1 MSSDITLTRTYFLA
15 KEEDLPRCYQ
25 RYLERVERV
34 KQFTTVYLV
43 ADSESH
49 ENNQT
54 ARENLLFDLRCQSS
68 DSLVEDE
75 WDLYSYSTALGT
87 IDEPIEPGATV
98 SRLWE
103 DMLLTD
109 DEEWPRSFISSVDM
123 ELFMSRPKE
132 QANAARRSSED

>member
-43 ADSESH
+43 ADSEFH
-49 ENNQT
+49 EV
-54 ARENLLFDLRCQSS
+54 
-68 DSLVEDE
+68 DSLVKKNLLDDLQAQSNEPVDGDE
-75 WDLYSYSTALGT
+75 WEMYSYSTALGT

>member
-1 MSSDITLTRTYFLA
+1 MTLSEITLTRTYFLA

-43 ADSESH
+43 ADVEFY
-49 ENNQT
+49 EVNPIVK
-54 ARENLLFDLRCQSS
+54 ENLLHDLQAQS
-68 DSLVEDE
+68 DEPVNEDE
-75 WDLYSYSTALGT
+75 WNMYSYSTALGT
-87 IDEPIEPGATV
+87 IDEPIEPGAAV

-109 DEEWPRSFISSVDM
+109 DEEWPRSFISTVNFSS
-123 ELFMSRPKE
+123 LMSRPK
-132 QANAARRSSED
+132 

>member
-34 KQFTTVYLV
+34 KQFTTVYLI
-43 ADSESH
+43 ADSEFH
-49 ENNQT
+49 EV
-54 ARENLLFDLRCQSS
+54 
-68 DSLVEDE
+68 DSLVKKNLLDDLQAQSNEPVDGDE
-75 WDLYSYSTALGT
+75 WEMYSYSTALGT

>member
-1 MSSDITLTRTYFLA
+1 M
-15 KEEDLPRCYQ
+15 
-25 RYLERVERV
+25 

-49 ENNQT
+49 ENNPT

-75 WDLYSYSTALGT
+75 WDLYSYSTVLGT

>member
-1 MSSDITLTRTYFLA
+1 MPTGISLVRTYFIA
-15 KEEDLPRCYQ
+15 KEGDLPRCYQ

-75 WDLYSYSTALGT
+75 WDLYSYSTVLGT

-103 DMLLTD
+103 DMLLSD

>member
-1 MSSDITLTRTYFLA
+1 MPTGISLVRTYFIA
-15 KEEDLPRCYQ
+15 KEGDLPRCYQ

-34 KQFTTVYLV
+34 KQFTTVYLI

-75 WDLYSYSTALGT
+75 WDLYSYSTVLGT

>member
-1 MSSDITLTRTYFLA
+1 MSSGITLTRTYFLA

-34 KQFTTVYLV
+34 KQFTTVYLI
-43 ADSESH
+43 ADSEFH
-49 ENNQT
+49 EV
-54 ARENLLFDLRCQSS
+54 
-68 DSLVEDE
+68 DSLVKKNLLDDLQAQSNEPVDGDE
-75 WDLYSYSTALGT
+75 WEMYSYSTALGT

-109 DEEWPRSFISSVDM
+109 DEEWPRSFISSVDFSS
-123 ELFMSRPKE
+123 FMSRPK
-132 QANAARRSSED
+132 

>member
-75 WDLYSYSTALGT
+75 WDLYSYSTVLGT

>member
-1 MSSDITLTRTYFLA
+1 MSTGISLVRTYFIA
-15 KEEDLPRCYQ
+15 KEGDLPRCYQ

-49 ENNQT
+49 ENNPT

-75 WDLYSYSTALGT
+75 WDLYSYSTVLGT

>member
-1 MSSDITLTRTYFLA
+1 MPTGISLVRTYFIA
-15 KEEDLPRCYQ
+15 KEGDLPRCYQ

-75 WDLYSYSTALGT
+75 WDLYSYSTVLGT

-109 DEEWPRSFISSVDM
+109 DEEWPRSFISSVDFSS
-123 ELFMSRPKE
+123 FMSRPK
-132 QANAARRSSED
+132 

>member
-1 MSSDITLTRTYFLA
+1 MPTGISLVRTYFIA
-15 KEEDLPRCYQ
+15 KEGDLPRCYQ

-49 ENNQT
+49 ENNPT

-75 WDLYSYSTALGT
+75 WDLYSYSTVLGT

-103 DMLLTD
+103 DMLPTD

>member
-1 MSSDITLTRTYFLA
+1 MPTGISLVRTYFIA
-15 KEEDLPRCYQ
+15 KEGDLPRCYQ

>member
-34 KQFTTVYLV
+34 KQFTTVYLI
-43 ADSESH
+43 ADSEFH
-49 ENNQT
+49 EV
-54 ARENLLFDLRCQSS
+54 
-68 DSLVEDE
+68 DSLVKKNLLDDLQAKSNEPVDGDE
-75 WDLYSYSTALGT
+75 WEMYSYSTALGT

-109 DEEWPRSFISSVDM
+109 DEEWPRSFISSVDFSS
-123 ELFMSRPKE
+123 FMSRPK
-132 QANAARRSSED
+132 

>member
-1 MSSDITLTRTYFLA
+1 MPTGISLVRTYFLA

-43 ADSESH
+43 ADSEFH
-49 ENNQT
+49 EV
-54 ARENLLFDLRCQSS
+54 
-68 DSLVEDE
+68 DSLVKKNLLDDLQAQSNEPVDGDE
-75 WDLYSYSTALGT
+75 WEMYSYSTALGT

>member
-1 MSSDITLTRTYFLA
+1 MPTGISLVRTYFIA
-15 KEEDLPRCYQ
+15 KEGDLPRCYQ

-75 WDLYSYSTALGT
+75 WDLYSYSTVLGT

>member
-1 MSSDITLTRTYFLA
+1 MPTGISLVRTYFIA
-15 KEEDLPRCYQ
+15 KEGDLPRCYQ

-34 KQFTTVYLV
+34 KQFTTVYLI
-43 ADSESH
+43 ADSEFH
-49 ENNQT
+49 EV
-54 ARENLLFDLRCQSS
+54 
-68 DSLVEDE
+68 DSLVKKNLLDDLQAQSNEPVDGDE
-75 WDLYSYSTALGT
+75 WEMYSYSTALGT

>member
-34 KQFTTVYLV
+34 KQFTTVYLI
-43 ADSESH
+43 ADSEFH
-49 ENNQT
+49 EV
-54 ARENLLFDLRCQSS
+54 
-68 DSLVEDE
+68 DSLVKKNLLDDLQAQSNEPVDGDE
-75 WDLYSYSTALGT
+75 WEMYSYSTALGT

-123 ELFMSRPKE
+123 ELFMSRPKK

>member
-1 MSSDITLTRTYFLA
+1 MPTGISLVRTYFLA

-34 KQFTTVYLV
+34 KQFTTVYLI
-43 ADSESH
+43 ADSEFH
-49 ENNQT
+49 EV
-54 ARENLLFDLRCQSS
+54 
-68 DSLVEDE
+68 DSLVKKNLLDDLQAQSNEPVDGDE
-75 WDLYSYSTALGT
+75 WEMYSYSTVLGT

-123 ELFMSRPKE
+123 ELFMSRPK
-132 QANAARRSSED
+132 

>member
-1 MSSDITLTRTYFLA
+1 MDSKIMPSDITLTRTYFLA

-34 KQFTTVYLV
+34 KQFTTVYLI
-43 ADSESH
+43 ADSEFH
-49 ENNQT
+49 EV
-54 ARENLLFDLRCQSS
+54 
-68 DSLVEDE
+68 DSLVKKNLLDDLQAQSDEPVDGDE
-75 WDLYSYSTALGT
+75 WEMYSYSTALGT

-109 DEEWPRSFISSVDM
+109 DEEWPRSFISSVDFSS
-123 ELFMSRPKE
+123 FMSRPK
-132 QANAARRSSED
+132 